1 MACKLHGAAA
11 ACIPCARV
19 ALRIQLSKMT
29 PCGMRTSS
37 TDFKGRPSRQARAE
51 AGLK

>member
-1 MACKLHGAAA
+1 MACKLHNAA
-11 ACIPCARV
+11 ACIRCARF
-19 ALRIQLSKMT
+19 ALRIQTERMT
-29 PCGMRTSS
+29 PPGIPTSS